1 MYPPVN
7 AQQKFLIK
15 EQNSLII
22 AKVSGKAVSF
32 LPCQLFYYKQIP
44 FKLSTISITLI
55 LISVFH
61 PIEIFEV
68 CKSNLKDKVRRSFF
82 AACRYQDFSKIPPGI
97 TNKLFN
103 SLFLPILLYG
113 SEVWGIYD
121 KDDFTLWEKGI
132 IEKKRIFSFVSSHQE

>member
-1 MYPPVN
+1 M
-7 AQQKFLIK
+7 
-15 EQNSLII
+15 
-22 AKVSGKAVSF
+22 
-32 LPCQLFYYKQIP
+32 
-44 FKLSTISITLI
+44 
-55 LISVFH
+55 ISVFH

-82 AACRYQDFSKIPPGI
+82 AACRYLDFSKIPPDI

-121 KDDFTLWEKGI
+121 KDDFTHWEKGI
-132 IEKKRIFSFVSSHQE
+132 IEKKPHIFLCKQSLGVNKQRPNVAARNELKRLFLNLTIDINILKFWIHLQNLPDDNIAKRCLQL